1 MSRSLAALA
10 GSVAA
15 LAALSA
21 GMLIGSATDLPTPG
35 VTAETLAAYTLAT
48 VAEFPDAFPECA
60 TEDSTN
66 CAWDAATQGNGEGH
80 SFVTIGDNYELVF

>member
-10 GSVAA
+10 GSAA
-15 LAALSA
+15 TLAALSA
-21 GMLIGSATDLPTPG
+21 GMLIGSATDLPDTHPA
-35 VTAETLAAYTLAT
+35 TAETLAAYALAT

-60 TEDSTN
+60 TAESTN
-66 CAWDAATQGNGEGH
+66 CAYTGEGH